1 MRQLIEEARKIISIP
16 SVTVDGN
23 EELANYVS
31 TLMRAR
37 GLKVQLQQVGHSIDG
52 VSKRQFN
59 VLGVFGDPLVDKKTR
74 KGLLLLTHLDTVG
87 PGRRENWTETGGDA
101 FAAAVKDGKIYGLGS
116 VDGKLDFLAKLR
128 AIEKFRERKLK
139 MPIYLVGSCGAEL
152 GMFGTKYLIK
162 SMALN
167 PRFVAVGEPSELK
180 VVYAHKCYSIFR
192 VAIGYSRVSK
202 DAKGFNRRV
211 LLKAFGRSAHGAY
224 PEQGVNAILRLLEFI
239 RVATEAGFDVRLTR
253 CSGGDTVNK
262 VPDQAEAEFFVTSH
276 QLEDFK
282 RFFTDYCRDSGLS
295 DAFVAEFG
303 GLGESG
309 VQFLPEQVFQ
319 ALCDSVGLF
328 GQFSAEL
335 GAESDETFEPPHSTI
350 NFGQLRERPNVM
362 ELLFDVRLLP
372 GVSPEQVE
380 ARIIGAFQQLSTHY
394 PGLNLSVVRE
404 RMNPGL
410 GMGWEHELMR
420 ICRAAVVESGLH
432 DGERGFAKMATST
445 EAAQYFLAGYEAIVF
460 GPGSSQGNSHGPNE
474 YNWIEQLEKATRFYE
489 KLIEKTC
496 V

>member
-1 MRQLIEEARKIISIP
+1 MRQLIEEAKRVISIP
-16 SVTVDGN
+16 SVTADGN

-37 GLKVQLQQVGHSIDG
+37 GLKVQLQQVGHSMDG

-101 FAAAVKDGKIYGLGS
+101 FAPAVKDGRIYGLGA
-116 VDGKLDFLAKLR
+116 VDIKLDFLAKLR
-128 AIEKFRERKLK
+128 AIEKFREQKLK

-152 GMFGTKYLIK
+152 GMFGAKYLIK

-167 PRFVAVGEPSELK
+167 PKFVAVGEPSELK
-180 VVYAHKCYSIFR
+180 VVYSHKAYSIFR
-192 VAIGYSRVSK
+192 VSIGYSRVSK

-239 RVATEAGFDVRLTR
+239 RAATEAGFDARLTR
-253 CSGGDTVNK
+253 CSGGDMVNK

-282 RFFTDYCRDSGLS
+282 RFFADYCRDSSLT

-335 GAESDETFEPPHSTI
+335 AESADASFDPPHSTI
-350 NFGQLRERPNVM
+350 NFGQLREGPNVM
-362 ELLFDVRLLP
+362 ELLFDLRLIP
-372 GVSPEQVE
+372 GVAPDQVE
-380 ARIIGAFQQLSTHY
+380 SRITSAFQRLSAHY
-394 PGLNLSVVRE
+394 PGLNLSVVRD

-410 GMGWEHELMR
+410 EMSLEHELMR
-420 ICRAAVVESGLH
+420 ICRAAVVESGLSDAEH
-432 DGERGFAKMATST
+432 GFSKMATST

-460 GPGSSQGNSHGPNE
+460 GPGRSNANSHSPNE
-474 YNWIEQLEKATRFYE
+474 HTSFEQLEKATRFYE